1 MRRRRAAVRMSSDNI
16 HDNTVRPPKITSI
29 RKLTSML
36 NDAMRNGQKE
46 LVKATVLENT
56 ETAKKAIP
64 YLNMNYR
71 HYVRKVL
78 EGSG

>member
-1 MRRRRAAVRMSSDNI
+1 MSSDN
-16 HDNTVRPPKITSI
+16 NEKSTVHSLKITSV
-29 RKLTSML
+29 RKLTRML

-46 LVKATVLENT
+46 LVRATILENA

-64 YLNMNYR
+64 YLNMKYR
-71 HYVRKVL
+71 RYVRKVL